1 MRAGSR
7 NGFSIMCNGLIWNDD
22 GSFRHGC
29 QNNIR
34 PQDPHYK
41 RGTCPACHQV
51 FLDWVAARRASQ

>member
-1 MRAGSR
+1 
-7 NGFSIMCNGLIWNDD
+7 MCHGLIWNDD

-34 PQDPHYK
+34 PQDPHYE